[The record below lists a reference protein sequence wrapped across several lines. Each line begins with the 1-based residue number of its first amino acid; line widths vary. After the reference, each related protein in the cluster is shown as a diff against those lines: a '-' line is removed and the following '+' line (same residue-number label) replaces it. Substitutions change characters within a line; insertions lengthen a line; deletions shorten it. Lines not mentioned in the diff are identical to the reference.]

1 MIGSILNKVVPF
13 NIALQ
18 ALEKVSPKLKSF
30 ISGAAAAGYGSSE
43 ILDFLRSE
51 YTNQNE
57 SKENL
62 RPDQEAAINRRA
74 TEERGEKN
82 IRRAATLAGGLAG
95 GLGASALTKGISDA
109 APAAISAVTSGE
121 SDQGDQPADPTNPQS
136 PFQKSPSPIAPDEKT
151 QPQPINMASKL
162 IAQFPQ
168 LGKFL
173 DEQIAQGVNPVEAA
187 ANARKNRLL
196 SPVISK
202 IEGDIDESFEDLIGR
217 LYAPNQPSFD
227 KQNSPL
233 SELSVA
239 LNAYNKMRSGG
250 K

>member
-30 ISGAAAAGYGSSE
+30 ISGAAAAGYASNE

-95 GLGASALTKGISDA
+95 GLGASALTKGISAA
-109 APAAISAVTSGE
+109 APAAISAVASGE
-121 SDQGDQPADPTNPQS
+121 SGQGDQPGAPTNPQS
-136 PFQKSPSPIAPDEKT
+136 PSPIAPNEKT

-173 DEQIAQGVNPVEAA
+173 DGQISQGVNPVEAA

-217 LYAPNQPSFD
+217 LYAPNEPSFA
-227 KQNSPL
+227 KEKSTNPL
-233 SELSVA
+233 SELTVA
-239 LNAYNKMRSGG
+239 MNAYNRILAGG